1 LERACPQI
9 QAGRNEMSG
18 ALDILIFG
26 AHPDDAEI
34 GMGGTICKHTAAGQ
48 RVGICDLTYAE
59 MSSNGTVEIRQQ
71 EAKTASVV
79 MGLAERTNLGLPDR
93 GLWINEDHVRAISE
107 EIRRHKPRI
116 VFAPYWEDRHP
127 DHIACSKLVQEA
139 VFNAKL
145 RRYDSNTEA
154 HIVEELYFYFIND
167 IYESDLLVDITSV
180 HELKMQAIQA
190 YRTQF
195 ESVGTHND
203 FVKTPLNQGYLER
216 IEAKDRML
224 GQKRMVAYAEGFV
237 SKVPYL
243 IEKF

>member
-1 LERACPQI
+1 
-9 QAGRNEMSG
+9 MSG
-18 ALDILIFG
+18 HLDLLVFG

-59 MSSNGTVEIRQQ
+59 MSSNGTVDIRQN
-71 EAKTASVV
+71 EAQAASGVL
-79 MGLAERTNLGLPDR
+79 GLAERTNLGLPDR
-93 GLWINEDHVRAISE
+93 GLWINEANVKAITL
-107 EIRRHKPRI
+107 EIRKHKPRI

-127 DHIACSKLVQEA
+127 DHIACSRLVQEA

-145 RRYDSNTEA
+145 RRYDPDTEA
-154 HIVEELYFYFIND
+154 HTVEELYFYFIND
-167 IYESDLLVDITSV
+167 IYESDLLVDITGV
-180 HELKMQAIQA
+180 HELKMQALQA

-195 ESVGTHND
+195 ESVGTNND